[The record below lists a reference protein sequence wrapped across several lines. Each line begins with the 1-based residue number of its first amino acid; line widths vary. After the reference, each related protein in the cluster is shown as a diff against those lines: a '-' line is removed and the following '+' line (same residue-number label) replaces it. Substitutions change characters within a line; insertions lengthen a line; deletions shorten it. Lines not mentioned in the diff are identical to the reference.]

1 MKINY
6 GPYIIKTHELDQ
18 KLSVQVTSDLADVSM
33 SEDAE
38 NPYGFPNGIFFKLT
52 DTDTK
57 PKAMGL
63 KRYAFGDYTF
73 ILGINNTGELALF
86 YSVRLN
92 VGKKVIDGRD
102 TLTLAFYKEPE
113 AN

>member
-1 MKINY
+1 MQINY
-6 GPYIIKTHELDQ
+6 GPYTVKTHELDH
-18 KLSVQVTSDLADVSM
+18 KLSVQVTSTLGDVSM
-33 SEDAE
+33 SEDAD
-38 NPYGFPNGIFFKLT
+38 NPYGFPNGVFFTLSNSQ
-52 DTDTK
+52 DK
-57 PKAMGL
+57 PQAMGL

-102 TLTLAFYKEPE
+102 TLTLAFLKDPK
-113 AN
+113 AH